1 MTRTTKALG
10 LAVATAL
17 LVGLQVASPALACAC
32 GAPAPLPGTEV
43 DVNRETAIVRWDGD
57 SEEIVMQLDMIS
69 DAGETG
75 LVVPTPK
82 PATVS
87 AGDAQ
92 TFDDIVAEIQP
103 RVQTK
108 YDWWGPNPFEGS
120 GAGGPDGSAP
130 QVLDRVQLGPI
141 EATTLAASDS
151 QGLTE
156 WLDENGYALSPAVS
170 AELEPYVADG

>member
-32 GAPAPLPGTEV
+32 GAPAPVPGTEV

-75 LVVPTPK
+75 LVVPTPS
-82 PATVS
+82 PATVT

-92 TFDDIVAEIQP
+92 TFDEIDAEIQP
-103 RVQTK
+103 RVEIK
-108 YDWWGPNPFEGS
+108 YDWWGPNPFDGP
-120 GAGGPDGSAP
+120 GGGPDGSAP

-151 QGLTE
+151 RGLTD
-156 WLDENGYALSPAVS
+156 WLDEN
-170 AELEPYVADG
+170 